1 MFRLIPY
8 TVIGMFPEWWQ
19 HPFVLSTY
27 SELCHSKKT
36 GSFCPL
42 LFMGTESH
50 EECEKKIVETRNE
63 SFSLF
68 LQLHKQR
75 DIQSTDIQVEIYHTH
90 TKIIS
95 LHTQI
100 LQNRIKIYLF
110 FHCIPHRK
118 LIWIQNYVHS
128 HTGAT
133 LSLRMNLQS
142 NVINVET
149 VLTTLQKENPLY
161 IL

>member
-1 MFRLIPY
+1 MACFQNGDNIPLYFRHTQSFVTQRKQVL
-8 TVIGMFPEWWQ
+8 
-19 HPFVLSTY
+19 FVLCFSWV
-27 SELCHSKKT
+27 LNPMKNV
-36 GSFCPL
+36 
-42 LFMGTESH
+42 
-50 EECEKKIVETRNE
+50 KKIVETRNE

>member
-1 MFRLIPY
+1 MACFQNGDNIPLYFRHTQSFVTQRKQVL
-8 TVIGMFPEWWQ
+8 
-19 HPFVLSTY
+19 FVLCFSWV
-27 SELCHSKKT
+27 LNPMKNV
-36 GSFCPL
+36 
-42 LFMGTESH
+42 
-50 EECEKKIVETRNE
+50 KKIVETRNE

-75 DIQSTDIQVEIYHTH
+75 DIQSTVIQVEIYDTQK
-90 TKIIS
+90 KIIA

-142 NVINVET
+142 NVINVEI

>member
-1 MFRLIPY
+1 MACFQNGDNIPLYFRHTQSFVTQRKQVL
-8 TVIGMFPEWWQ
+8 
-19 HPFVLSTY
+19 FVLCFSWV
-27 SELCHSKKT
+27 LNPMKNV
-36 GSFCPL
+36 
-42 LFMGTESH
+42 
-50 EECEKKIVETRNE
+50 KKIVETRNE

-68 LQLHKQR
+68 LHLHKQR